1 MNCQRDTEARSPLQ
15 TQLFSLQGHTAL
27 VTGAGSGL
35 GKYMAHALLHAG
47 ANLILVGR
55 TLDRLEASA
64 EEIFASLKH
73 QGCRMIPIPRH
84 ALPIGTRTKTNASPA
99 LPSM

>member
-1 MNCQRDTEARSPLQ
+1 MSP
-15 TQLFSLQGHTAL
+15 
-27 VTGAGSGL
+27 GAGSGL

-64 EEIFASLKH
+64 EEIFASLKLKAAAL
-73 QGCRMIPIPRH
+73 RMIPIPRH

>member
-1 MNCQRDTEARSPLQ
+1 MDCQRDTEARSPLQ

-47 ANLILVGR
+47 ANLIAR
-55 TLDRLEASA
+55 WIASKPRRKR
-64 EEIFASLKH
+64 SL
-73 QGCRMIPIPRH
+73 Q
-84 ALPIGTRTKTNASPA
+84 A
-99 LPSM
+99 

>member
-1 MNCQRDTEARSPLQ
+1 MDCQRDTEARSPLQ

-47 ANLILVGR
+47 ANLKAAAL
-55 TLDRLEASA
+55 
-64 EEIFASLKH
+64 
-73 QGCRMIPIPRH
+73 RMIPIPRH

>member
-1 MNCQRDTEARSPLQ
+1 MDCQRDTEARSPLQ

-64 EEIFASLKH
+64 DEIFLRAAIS
-73 QGCRMIPIPRH
+73 RTIPILRH

>member
-1 MNCQRDTEARSPLQ
+1 MDCQRDTEARSPLQ

-47 ANLILVGR
+47 ANLILVAARWIASRPRR
-55 TLDRLEASA
+55 TRS
-64 EEIFASLKH
+64 F
-73 QGCRMIPIPRH
+73 
-84 ALPIGTRTKTNASPA
+84 
-99 LPSM
+99 

>member
-1 MNCQRDTEARSPLQ
+1 MDCQRDTEACSPLQ

-64 EEIFASLKH
+64 DEIFLSRAAIS
-73 QGCRMIPIPRH
+73 RTISIPRH